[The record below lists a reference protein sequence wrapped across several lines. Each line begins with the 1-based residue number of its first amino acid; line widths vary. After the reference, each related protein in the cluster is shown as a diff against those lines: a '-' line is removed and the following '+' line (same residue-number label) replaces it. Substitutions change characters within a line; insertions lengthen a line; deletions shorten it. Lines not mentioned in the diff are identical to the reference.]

1 MKTERIIPFALLISA
16 ALVSCQEENINSP
29 TEPENLIQK
38 TITIADTPWT
48 GDAETKSFYE
58 EGVGVH
64 LNKLENMTVYYWKYK
79 EGLKMPAKD
88 GEINGVPVSTT
99 PLFTPQVG
107 KNLKGVEAT
116 SKGVWTITHDPIE
129 GAESYNYFF
138 IIPHNS
144 TNQLA
149 GGSRIGNV
157 TDYYTG
163 HSFRLCSVQSPEVLT
178 KFNGCKNTPLSFDPT
193 MDCHM
198 GQAKYGVGIAT
209 ELTNIHFKRVFTPL
223 KLTINDSQN
232 ALEGAPVYTVTL
244 KSNAVATQKQTL
256 TGIAYFNHDDIY
268 EQAKVSSI
276 GGETVGNGVSTI
288 YQTPI
293 AKSGDSYTTWFI
305 VNPTKLPKGDLTVSV
320 TTATKT
326 ITRTVSSQELEIKDD
341 TINLLTFD
349 ISGTEY
355 RVYSVEQSDYYNFNL
370 GKVNNLPKLEGSNFG
385 KTPWTHTKCDLIQ
398 DVENSK
404 YNNAL
409 RIPKASSVLT
419 YTAIEG
425 KKLSRVR
432 FYGHPR
438 AQTKQ
443 NTATIV
449 VKSGETEIGTIS
461 MSYGEFGKNGGY
473 GEIIIPDK
481 YSESNL
487 TFNFKDKE
495 AAISAATLFYK

>member
-16 ALVSCQEENINSP
+16 ALVSCQKENINSP

-99 PLFTPQVG
+99 PLFTPKVG
-107 KNLKGVEAT
+107 KNLKGVEVT
-116 SKGVWTITHDPIE
+116 REGVWTITHDPIE
-129 GAESYNYFF
+129 EAESYNYFF

-149 GGSRIGNV
+149 GGSKIGNV

-223 KLTINDSQN
+223 KLTITDSQN
-232 ALEGAPVYTVTL
+232 ALEGSPVYTVTL

-293 AKSGDSYTTWFI
+293 AKDGDFYTTWFI
-305 VNPTKLPKGDLTVSV
+305 VNPTKLPAGDLTVSV

-326 ITRTVSSQELEIKDD
+326 ITRTVSSKGLEIKDG

-349 ISGTEY
+349 ISGTE
-355 RVYSVEQSDYYNFNL
+355 SSIEQSDYYNFNL
-370 GKVNNLPKLEGSNFG
+370 DDVKNLPTLKGSNFG
-385 KTPWTHTKCDLIQ
+385 KTPWTHTKCGLLQ

-409 RIPKASSVLT
+409 RISNGSVLT

-438 AQTKQ
+438 AQTNK

-449 VKSGETEIGTIS
+449 VKSGENEIGTIS
-461 MSYGEFGKNGGY
+461 MRYGEFSKNGGY
-473 GEIIIPDK
+473 GEIIIPDE
-481 YSESNL
+481 YSASNL

-495 AAISAATLFYK
+495 AAISAATLFFNE